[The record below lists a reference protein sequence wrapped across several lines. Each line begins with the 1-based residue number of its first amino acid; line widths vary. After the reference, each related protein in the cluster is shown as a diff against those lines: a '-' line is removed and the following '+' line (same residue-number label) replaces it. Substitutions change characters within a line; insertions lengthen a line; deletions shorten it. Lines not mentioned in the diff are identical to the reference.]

1 METPSGTHMYL
12 EEFPKFTN
20 ANYSLSKQVQ
30 QDCVHYGNTGESRRR
45 ILYWMETI
53 QKKAI
58 WKVLAIATANHRNQ
72 SHLRE
77 SKKTNVNDMAETVKK
92 NLPI

>member
-1 METPSGTHMYL
+1 METPSGTHRYF
-12 EEFPKFTN
+12 EDFPKFTN

-30 QDCVHYGNTGESRRR
+30 QDCVHYGNTGELRRR
-45 ILYWMETI
+45 IYWMETI
-53 QKKAI
+53 QKKVI
-58 WKVLAIATANHRNQ
+58 RKVLAIATANHRNQ

-92 NLPI
+92 NLPS